1 MYVVLDKGLKNLL
14 ELSIIYCFMCLDFFH
29 LVLFLPHSS
38 LYSKYTCTC
47 YIKTGHSKEKI
58 GSWRIQ
64 TQSGQIYLWSEI
76 KNQTDKIFNAYL
88 YDDIRLVYDQR
99 MNVLDVYK
107 EKRI

>member
-1 MYVVLDKGLKNLL
+1 
-14 ELSIIYCFMCLDFFH
+14 MCLDFFH

-38 LYSKYTCTC
+38 LCSKYTCTC

-58 GSWRIQ
+58 GSWRLQ

-76 KNQTDKIFNAYL
+76 KNQTDKIFDAYL
-88 YDDIRLVYDQR
+88 FDDIRLVYDQR

-107 EKRI
+107 EKRILLQLF